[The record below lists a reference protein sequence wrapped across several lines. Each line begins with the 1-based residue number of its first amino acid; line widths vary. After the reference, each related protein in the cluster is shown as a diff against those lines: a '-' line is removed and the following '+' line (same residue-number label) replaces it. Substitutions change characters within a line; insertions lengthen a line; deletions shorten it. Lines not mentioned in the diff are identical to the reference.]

1 MPAPNLRAY
10 SAAMDTRGAIR
21 RRLEGVN
28 PLLVDG
34 TLALGLAAVTL
45 IELATLRGSE
55 GVSAADVGWT
65 AAFMLIQTLPLTLRR
80 RYSFAVFA
88 VVGTASIVYDVAN
101 IQPDPNTAMFTS
113 LLAVYSVSAY
123 ASRRLAL
130 AAAVIV
136 VSALVVLN
144 APPLVD
150 DEDFASLLTQVA
162 LIGGAWVV
170 GQNTRYRRRE
180 TELLAERAERVER
193 EARERDRIAAL
204 EERDRLAREIHD
216 VIAHS
221 VSVIAVQAGA
231 ARAIAEQR
239 PDRAREALA
248 SIEEVSRDTMVEL
261 RRALGA
267 VRAPGD
273 AAALAPTPG
282 LQTLDDLA
290 QKVRA
295 AGVDVEIVLE
305 GDLADVPASIDLS
318 AYRIV
323 QEALTNAVKHAGPT
337 TTHVLVHSDGERLEV
352 TISDEG
358 RRPGAHPGSDGSAA
372 GVIPGGGHGL
382 VGMRERVAMFGGTF
396 EAGPAGAGFSVRA
409 RFPLRSGERSR

>member
-1 MPAPNLRAY
+1 
-10 SAAMDTRGAIR
+10 MDTRGAIG
-21 RRLEGVN
+21 RRLAGLN
-28 PLLVDG
+28 PLVVDG
-34 TLALGLAAVTL
+34 ALALGLAAVTL
-45 IELATLRGSE
+45 IELATSNECCPSTSDLRW
-55 GVSAADVGWT
+55 SAV
-65 AAFMLIQTLPLTLRR
+65 FMLAQTLPLAFRR
-80 RYSFAVFA
+80 RYPFEVFA
-88 VVGTASIVYDVAN
+88 VAGVSAIVYDVLS
-101 IQPDPNTAMFTS
+101 IPRDPSTAIFAQ

-123 ASRRLAL
+123 ARRPLAI

-136 VSALVVLN
+136 AVALVVLN
-144 APPLVD
+144 VPPLAD
-150 DEDFASLLTQVA
+150 AEDFASLTTQVA

-170 GQNTRYRRRE
+170 GRNTRYRRRE
-180 TELLAERAERVER
+180 AELLAERAERVER
-193 EARERDRIAAL
+193 ERQERDRIAAL

-282 LQTLDDLA
+282 LHVLEDLA
-290 QKVRA
+290 GKVRE
-295 AGVDVEIVLE
+295 AGVAVEIVRE
-305 GDLADVPASIDLS
+305 GDLGDVPASIDLS

-323 QEALTNAVKHAGPT
+323 QEALTNTIKHAGPT
-337 TTHVLVHSDGERLEV
+337 TAHVLVRSDANWLEV
-352 TISDEG
+352 AVSDEG
-358 RRPGAHPGSDGSAA
+358 PRPGARPDLDGDDAA
-372 GVIPGGGHGL
+372 GIPSGGHGL

-409 RFPLRSGERSR
+409 RFPLRATERPR